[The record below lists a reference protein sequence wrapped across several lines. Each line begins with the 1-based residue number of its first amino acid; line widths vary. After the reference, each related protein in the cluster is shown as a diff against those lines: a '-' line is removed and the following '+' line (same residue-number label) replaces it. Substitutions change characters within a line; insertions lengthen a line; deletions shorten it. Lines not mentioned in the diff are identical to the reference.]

1 MQLTNRPFE
10 QSIGRRDLTHWRTPV
25 GRLLAR
31 AVMRASR
38 WTTWRWLSIVL
49 TLGGAMVVGSAA
61 YAAAAVYE
69 SVEDGRDGFGPW
81 DRPLLTWSVDHRP
94 ADVARAITWFTAIG
108 GPVVTPVVAVV
119 VLAVMTW
126 RWRTPT
132 PAVLGLL
139 AGVGSLAITIAGKA
153 AVGRD
158 RPPLAEAVPPYEHS
172 FSFPSGHATNAV
184 VVAGII
190 AYLLLT
196 RATRASTRAVIVTVA
211 VLYALGIGASRVYL
225 GHHWASDVMA
235 GWAIGAAW
243 LAMVITGHRLHL
255 THHRYHAE
263 IAAGEDPP
271 ALEPRSG
278 DGESGIRPVG

>member
-10 QSIGRRDLTHWRTPV
+10 NSIGRRDLAQWRTPL

-38 WTTWRWLSIVL
+38 WTTWRWLSILL
-49 TLGGAMVVGSAA
+49 TVAGTLVVGAAA
-61 YAAAAVYE
+61 YAAAVVYE
-69 SVEDGRDGFGPW
+69 SVEDGREGFSPW
-81 DRPLLTWSVDHRP
+81 DRPLLHWSVTHRP
-94 ADVARAITWFTAIG
+94 DDVARAITWFTAIG

-119 VLAVMTW
+119 VLALMTW

-132 PAVLGLL
+132 PAVLGVL
-139 AGVGSLAITIAGKA
+139 AGVGSLAITIAGRV
-153 AVGRD
+153 AVGRA
-158 RPPLAEAVPPYEHS
+158 RPPLSAAVPPYEHS

-190 AYLLLT
+190 GYLLMT
-196 RATRASTRAVIVTVA
+196 RAARTSTRVVIA
-211 VLYALGIGASRVYL
+211 VLATLYAVGIGASRVYL

-235 GWAIGAAW
+235 GWAIGLAW

-263 IAAGEDPP
+263 IAAGVDPEPLQP
-271 ALEPRSG
+271 AKTADSSG
-278 DGESGIRPVG
+278 VAKV